1 MFVALTALVALLT
14 WWVCGRARHS
24 ADASKDYFLAGGG
37 LAWPYVAGSLLLTNI
52 SAEQIVGMNG
62 AQMMLVAWWEFGA
75 AAGLLVL
82 AHVLVPMY
90 YKYNCTTTTE
100 LLERRLGD
108 PGLRRLVSVLF
119 LVGYMFILLPVVLYT
134 GAVFMKSMF
143 ALDAPVVVIA
153 AAFALGGLLYAA
165 FGGLRAIAVS
175 DTFNG
180 VGLLVMGLA
189 VTVFALA
196 AVHWDLSGV
205 PAERWS
211 LIGSD
216 ESDIPWHTLLT
227 GMLFI
232 HIFYWGTNMVIA
244 QRAMA
249 AKSGLRNALPM
260 RRPG

>member
-143 ALDAPVVVIA
+143 ALDAPVVVIE
-153 AAFALGGLLYAA
+153 
-165 FGGLRAIAVS
+165 S
-175 DTFNG
+175 DKVN
-180 VGLLVMGLA
+180 ME
-189 VTVFALA
+189 
-196 AVHWDLSGV
+196 V
-205 PAERWS
+205 PA
-211 LIGSD
+211 
-216 ESDIPWHTLLT
+216 P
-227 GMLFI
+227 
-232 HIFYWGTNMVIA
+232 
-244 QRAMA
+244 
-249 AKSGLRNALPM
+249 KSGRLVGVRKASGETKTVMTLSLPS
-260 RRPG
+260 GEAESCATLTTLAHLEV